1 MDRIFAP
8 WRIEWVERDPA
19 EDDIDG
25 CPFCVLPDR
34 DADRRSR
41 IVARTD
47 HSFVILNN
55 YPYAPGHVMVIPRQ
69 HTREWGTLSDAEL
82 LDHARLKVAAID
94 ALEEGLGPDGINT
107 GENLGGDAAGGSIDD
122 HVHTHLVPRW
132 RGDTNFMPVIADTAV
147 LVEALDATYDRLHGA
162 FASHPAAT
170 APDEAD
176 TPETPADD
184 GPTRAVTLSFDGRR

>member
-34 DADRRSR
+34 EEDRRSR
-41 IVARTD
+41 IVACTD
-47 HSFVILNN
+47 HSLVILNN

-94 ALEEGLGPDGINT
+94 ALETGLDPDGINT

-132 RGDTNFMPVIADTAV
+132 RGDTNFMPVIGDTAV
-147 LVEALDATYDRLHGA
+147 LVEALDATYDRLHDA

-170 APDEAD
+170 APDGAS
-176 TPETPADD
+176 TPDTPADD
-184 GPTRAVTLSFDGRR
+184 HPTRAVTLSFGGQR